1 MKVVL
6 SDGPIIPAI
15 ELLISVCEEDD
26 LACSCVIAVEP

>member
-15 ELLISVCEEDD
+15 ELLISVCEEDA
-26 LACSCVIAVEP
+26 LACN